1 MVDPR
6 AAVGN
11 FIWSWMV
18 YGFKGVRY
26 VVSAHYRARVHEFWR
41 VHPGRRSRGI
51 WQMILGGLLDL
62 VILAGVAVAV
72 ISNK

>member
-6 AAVGN
+6 SALGN

-18 YGFKGVRY
+18 FGFKGVRY
-26 VVSAHYRARVHEFWR
+26 VVSADYRARVHEFWR
-41 VHPGRRSRGI
+41 VHPGRRTHGI
-51 WQMILGGLLDL
+51 RQMILGGLLDL
-62 VILAGVAVAV
+62 VIVAGVAVAV

>member
-6 AAVGN
+6 AALGN

-26 VVSAHYRARVHEFWR
+26 VVSADYRARVHEFWR
-41 VHPGRRSRGI
+41 VHPGRRPHGI
-51 WQMILGGLLDL
+51 RQMILGALLDA
-62 VILAGVAVAV
+62 VIAASVAVAV
-72 ISNK
+72 VSNK

>member
-6 AAVGN
+6 AAVGD

-26 VVSAHYRARVHEFWR
+26 VASADYRARVHEFWR
-41 VHPGRRSRGI
+41 VHPGRRSHGI
-51 WQMILGGLLDL
+51 RQMILGALLDV
-62 VILAGVAVAV
+62 VIAAGVAAAV
-72 ISNK
+72 VSNK